1 MYFCT
6 VTNFILYQN
15 VSNLFSFYHFFK
27 IVHEK
32 GLNFLAIQICDTIF
46 ENQGAM
52 DTNRRQ
58 VFLFFL
64 YCLQNYKL
72 NTVHVTIS

>member
-1 MYFCT
+1 M
-6 VTNFILYQN
+6 
-15 VSNLFSFYHFFK
+15 
-27 IVHEK
+27 HEK

-58 VFLFFL
+58 VFSFLSLLFTK
-64 YCLQNYKL
+64 LQIKYGTCHNFVDFIWVNVFFIKL
-72 NTVHVTIS
+72 DVHF